1 MGSQLS
7 RHRGQILG
15 LALCVSTHGSVTC
28 TSQEAT
34 GIFRHVRHR
43 RRIVVR
49 WRPRIHGCVNSAVPS
64 RLGSCPPPLVG
75 GVSSFQHS
83 GRDRGQVSQAP
94 DNGEHRNARRRRH
107 PGIPAGHAHVPE
119 HAYATWQPLPG
130 WNRIRPPD
138 PRLHARH
145 AREIRTMWHVDRH
158 HRKPGE
164 GSHGTPCKGGG
175 SPTTSHQENAP
186 TEGWEQRPHS
196 KPDGECATT
205 LGQVW
210 PSRRGQAER
219 PVCNQSPRVRQS
231 NSSQPPIP
239 TAIRPAHRKAVPTP
253 YNGWHP
259 EQARWH
265 WQVAFIPV
273 PHRGSDAD
281 NLNATR
287 QRRSSPTIDP
297 GNVANAAA
305 HTNAPSRRT

>member
-1 MGSQLS
+1 MSLLARNHYPDPRVAQQLSSVPQNRSQQPQAASHTFTRPSVPISDDLCRLLLLWRSQLS

-119 HAYATWQPLPG
+119 HAYAT
-130 WNRIRPPD
+130 
-138 PRLHARH
+138 
-145 AREIRTMWHVDRH
+145 
-158 HRKPGE
+158 
-164 GSHGTPCKGGG
+164 
-175 SPTTSHQENAP
+175 
-186 TEGWEQRPHS
+186 
-196 KPDGECATT
+196 
-205 LGQVW
+205 
-210 PSRRGQAER
+210 
-219 PVCNQSPRVRQS
+219 
-231 NSSQPPIP
+231 
-239 TAIRPAHRKAVPTP
+239 
-253 YNGWHP
+253 
-259 EQARWH
+259 
-265 WQVAFIPV
+265 
-273 PHRGSDAD
+273 
-281 NLNATR
+281 
-287 QRRSSPTIDP
+287 
-297 GNVANAAA
+297 
-305 HTNAPSRRT
+305 